1 MRTADQVQVARI
13 DGAATRRCV
22 TDRGFVAWDS
32 PGYPS
37 SPLSRP
43 GSERRSRQS
52 PRTGIGGSLQ
62 SARRAA
68 DSERGYGVE
77 IALLRQF
84 RRRRRYVAVVHAVA
98 SKARKRLCKVPHEFP
113 FPSGRAPCYPGSILP
128 RVAGACAHPMN
139 AHDRPI
145 LSLVSGPGQFII
157 PPFQRPYRWSDEPC
171 LVLLDDVEQAAAGS
185 ASGERHFLGSIVH
198 YPRITEFGFTTS
210 LLIDGQQRLT
220 TPGRHLA
227 DRRSALNDI
236 VGGSI
241 TIPALAGSGGAAD
254 RDRSRFAVAAR
265 T

>member
-1 MRTADQVQVARI
+1 MPMRTENP
-13 DGAATRRCV
+13 
-22 TDRGFVAWDS
+22 W
-32 PGYPS
+32 
-37 SPLSRP
+37 
-43 GSERRSRQS
+43 RQS
-52 PRTGIGGSLQ
+52 PSRARCSSALRCTAKLRFAQGAPPLAAATGGCHSTSSAPATFNDSPYHSGVAAPVRSGGTCGGKQGTQAPMQ
-62 SARRAA
+62 STAR
-68 DSERGYGVE
+68 
-77 IALLRQF
+77 
-84 RRRRRYVAVVHAVA
+84 
-98 SKARKRLCKVPHEFP
+98 VPISF
-113 FPSGRAPCYPGSILP
+113 GRAPCYPGSILP

-254 RDRSRFAVAAR
+254 RDRSRFAGAAR